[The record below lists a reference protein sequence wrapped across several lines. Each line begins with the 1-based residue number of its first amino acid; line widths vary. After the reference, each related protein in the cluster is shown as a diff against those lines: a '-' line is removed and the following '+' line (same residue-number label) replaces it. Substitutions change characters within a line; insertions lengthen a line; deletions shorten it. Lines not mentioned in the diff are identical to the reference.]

1 MLHVK
6 IYYTVSVN
14 EPGDLHVEKKNVRRE
29 ILIFLLK
36 RGVTVIID
44 SIHMLRF
51 RNLLKF
57 YLIPDIRVSVSD
69 SVE

>member
-36 RGVTVIID
+36 RGGNCYYRLN
-44 SIHMLRF
+44 SH
-51 RNLLKF
+51 
-57 YLIPDIRVSVSD
+57 
-69 SVE
+69 VEIQKSS